1 MDPDLISSIFHSC
14 VLRGGRA
21 QLGEGVVRVD
31 MYVYGVMFYVCVN
44 KVLGIYVCWS
54 WSDQVIIWRF
64 GVWR

>member
-31 MYVYGVMFYVCVN
+31 MYVYGVMFCVCIMV
-44 KVLGIYVCWS
+44 
-54 WSDQVIIWRF
+54 
-64 GVWR
+64 